1 MSYLIMLIC
10 GILTALPYI
19 FDFLFFLPYFTLAPL
34 FIVALKKKSAYR
46 HGLAF
51 CMGYF
56 TVVYHWFVYLYPLDF
71 AGFDNLGSIFVI
83 AFAILGLSF
92 MQSIGTAFVP
102 FIFRR
107 AIKDRHPIFIP
118 LAAAALWI
126 IAEWGQNFF
135 WFGVPWA
142 RLAVGQH
149 KILPIIQSASL
160 IGSLG
165 VSFIIV
171 LISGF
176 FALCYLNRN
185 KKPKVRAYA
194 IVAASIFI
202 CNFVFGAISLSI
214 PTKSDKTFNVA
225 VIQGN
230 ISSSDK
236 WADDSVYNSINV
248 YAALTKK
255 AVTENGARLV
265 VWPETVIIS
274 YLCND
279 EASIKEIS
287 ALSSSLNTHIAVGA
301 FYTKNGN
308 EYNSIYLFMPDG
320 TVNETVYSKRHL
332 VPFGE
337 YLPMPDVINAVLP
350 FLSDMNL
357 FDDPLTAGNDTKL
370 FETELGKIGA
380 LVCFDS
386 IYESLA
392 LDSVRDGADIIVLS
406 TNDSWYKDSPAVY
419 QHNGHAVLRAVE
431 NGRYVIR
438 SANTGISTV
447 ISNKGKIISQL
458 SPLKDG
464 FICANASSYS
474 YRTPFSVMGNVVVYL
489 SIIFIFYLF
498 SSQFAQ
504 KIHKRHCDATVNA
517 L

>member
-1 MSYLIMLIC
+1 MSYLVMLIC
-10 GILTALPYI
+10 GVLTALPYI
-19 FDFLFFLPYFTLAPL
+19 FEFLFFLPYFTLAPL
-34 FIVALKKKSAYR
+34 FIIAIKKRTAYR
-46 HGLAF
+46 HGLVF

-56 TVVYHWFVYLYPLDF
+56 TVVYHWFAYLYPLDF
-71 AGFDNLGSIFVI
+71 AGFDKLGSIFVI
-83 AFAILGLSF
+83 AFSILGLSF

-102 FIFRR
+102 YIFRR
-107 AIKDRHPIFIP
+107 AIKDRHPIFAP
-118 LAAAALWI
+118 FAAASLWI
-126 IAEWGQNFF
+126 ISEWGQNFF

-160 IGSLG
+160 FGSLG

-176 FALCYLNRN
+176 IALCYIKRGE
-185 KKPKVRAYA
+185 KTKIRAYA
-194 IVAASIFI
+194 LTAAAIFL
-202 CNFVFGAISLSI
+202 CNFAFGAISLCIS
-214 PTKSDKTFNVA
+214 PKPDMTFPVA

-248 YAALTKK
+248 YSSLTKK
-255 AVTENGARLV
+255 AVKENGAKLV

-279 EASIKEIS
+279 EESQKQIS
-287 ALSSSLNTHIAVGA
+287 ELSSSLNTHIAVGA
-301 FYTKNGN
+301 FYTENGN

-320 TVNETVYSKRHL
+320 SASETVYSKRHL

-337 YLPMPDVINAVLP
+337 YLPMPEVINAVLP
-350 FLSDMNL
+350 FLTDMNL
-357 FDDPLTAGNDTKL
+357 FDNPLAEGKGSKL

-392 LDSVRDGADIIVLS
+392 LDSVRDGADLIVLS
-406 TNDSWYKDSPAVY
+406 TNDSWYKDSAAVY

-431 NGRYVIR
+431 NGRFVIR

-464 FICANASSYS
+464 YICANASSYS
-474 YRTPFSVMGNVVVYL
+474 YPTPYSVIGNAIVYL
-489 SIIFIFYLF
+489 SIIYVLYLF
-498 SSQFAQ
+498 SYRFVKKCRKNIA
-504 KIHKRHCDATVNA
+504 
-517 L
+517 